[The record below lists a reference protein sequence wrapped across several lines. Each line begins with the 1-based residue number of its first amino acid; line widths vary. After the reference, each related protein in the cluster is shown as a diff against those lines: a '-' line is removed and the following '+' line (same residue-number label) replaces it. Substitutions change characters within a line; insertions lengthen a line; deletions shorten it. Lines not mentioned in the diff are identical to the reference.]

1 MKSTFL
7 SRKRRTVLWPS
18 SGSSSASRIRRA
30 PRAPAYRRRTR
41 VNFRARPTLP
51 RGRNFFAKGPIQL
64 IKHVKVPQLGPGT
77 VSNTRVNY
85 YARPSPQVIAIE
97 KVGAANQWTNQ
108 YSFRVDNAYG
118 FQDICSFNFCDPLR
132 LAQLPQSI
140 AIGGSSGIPPYRY
153 VLDSVIGSIS
163 MANATTAP
171 VELDVYDLVL
181 KRDLPL
187 ALNIFQNGQ
196 NFTAGNAPYP
206 DVIWKY
212 FIAMNNGLPSTTPI
226 GNSAAKNIGASP
238 FDCTVFKEYFK
249 VVKRSHVMLSQ
260 GGVHRHQVVQRPNR
274 LLDSTLFNQQNP
286 LAPDINRS
294 LGGIQGLTTYVMVV
308 QRGFPVSDA
317 ESAPTV
323 TTSLGSVCYVQE
335 YRYKYTWVADNI
347 YFTYN
352 GDSLTSP
359 TSAQVINVGSG
370 AAEPVLVTV

>member
-1 MKSTFL
+1 MPKNYVYRKRNTASFL
-7 SRKRRTVLWPS
+7 SSSVLSRRKRQPLALRLAGRPLRVRRNTRPARVS
-18 SGSSSASRIRRA
+18 AGSMQT
-30 PRAPAYRRRTR
+30 TR
-41 VNFRARPTLP
+41 
-51 RGRNFFAKGPIQL
+51 Q
-64 IKHVKVPQLGPGT
+64 VKVPQLGPGT
-77 VSNTRVNY
+77 VSNSRTSY
-85 YARPSPQVIAIE
+85 YARPSRQVIALE
-97 KVGAANQWTNQ
+97 KVGAPNQWTNQ

-118 FQDICSFNFCDPLR
+118 FQDACSFNFCDPLR

-140 AIGGSSGIPPYRY
+140 GIGGVNGIPPFRY

-171 VELDVYDLVL
+171 VELDIYDIVL

-187 ALNIFQNGQ
+187 TLNIWQNAQGY
-196 NFTAGNAPYP
+196 TAGAAPYP

-212 FIAMNNGLPSTTPI
+212 FIAMNNGLPGTTPI
-226 GNSAAKNIGASP
+226 ANSAAKNIGASP
-238 FDCTVFKEYFK
+238 FDCTVFKDYFK
-249 VVKRSHVMLSQ
+249 VKKRTHVMLSQ
-260 GGVHRHQVVQRPNR
+260 GGVHRHQVVQRPNK
-274 LLDSTLFNQQNP
+274 LLDSTLFNQNNP

-335 YRYKYTWVADNI
+335 YRYKYTWVADNV
-347 YFTYN
+347 YSTYN

-359 TSAQVINVGSG
+359 VSAQVINVGSG
-370 AAEPVLVTV
+370 AAEPILVTV